1 MSQTYDIN
9 DPTDLAILGADYEGI
24 SDNEWQAYIEFT
36 QQPEYKKQF
45 TFEER
50 GCLMTMAKQ
59 AGQYR
64 KPTPKQMLWGMGIV
78 DKIERLKE
86 KENQNELTEKA
97 LENDKLKLKT
107 QHATFR
113 VAWHD
118 NKWNGTV
125 CNNPAKNRYCS
136 GFHSM
141 LSERLRKR
149 KEQNFEEEIEHK
161 GQPINDYIPPC
172 FWSINIFGDKD
183 IQVQHDNPAE
193 KKLDLIQESL
203 PAHSMFSWPFA
214 ISFSRNNE
222 QIRSDGAY
230 PKNLE
235 SVRIPRFRSKIKENK
250 SVAFMYAK
258 FSNPLTE
265 EEQQYLVVGC
275 ALVTQKGEPQFF
287 GPEEV
292 IKTKRQSK
300 TKYRN
305 FPSMN
310 WALRFSFENDAL
322 RVRMPYHE
330 YLEYIEK
337 VELDAEKKDYYLNRI
352 KVAITEPELEHCFK
366 YVAMDIDDDEAI
378 FILSKMRKQLIDC
391 KDDGIVSPVEMQAKI
406 DSIEELLGF
415 CWRKR
420 SYFPGFS
427 SISREL
433 LNWDKPEFLLDELI
447 EDLQQSEMGA
457 YAEKFI
463 ELIENPNAD
472 KGYKKYASLL
482 QDLKEAY
489 EDSYG
494 LSTEQFLQL
503 CMLNL
508 KPYQFKRVLK
518 GKLTVTDDWRKDLD
532 NEKSSHELTEI
543 CNNPYLLFEDYIAW
557 DGLLD
562 TVNGEE
568 LDSPIDLFK
577 IDIAYFPDNKFEIN
591 RIDLQRNMR
600 NNDKR
605 RLRALTIR
613 YLRTLI
619 NSGNCF
625 ADAKE
630 LEEAVKQYPL
640 FYNMGTEYQ
649 IASSF
654 FERLNADYKQHFV
667 ENDKVIVI
675 EENATKYFYLA
686 EVYNA
691 EQKIQHLVEK
701 LLAGEQL
708 QNTYSEF
715 DAYIE
720 KSIKKLRDKIGN
732 KFDTELFKEE
742 RTTLYSNIYKN
753 KLFVL
758 AGNPGSGKSYELLNI
773 LTDWQNSGNK
783 NLVLTPTGKAA
794 LRLKTDSD
802 FPGIET
808 STIDK
813 FLTDVKNGKISRTTI
828 NQYNNI
834 VVDEMSMV
842 DLLKL
847 RDLLEVI
854 NIDVPAFKR
863 LVLVGDPHQLPAI
876 GYGKVLQ
883 DILYYLKTHTQY
895 QKNAIELQSNC
906 RQELVESKILEFSEG
921 YITDGELSQELKE
934 SIFSGITDISKGF
947 RVHFWN
953 TEAELEK
960 LINDEFVLL
969 TQKHKGS
976 REEKLNL
983 VFKLD
988 KDGSIGTQSMDLEQF
1003 QIITPYKSDFFGTMQ
1018 INDYI
1023 QSDFKKETEL
1033 SLMDDMY
1040 KQSDK
1045 IIRTKNY
1052 YVNGRLLLS
1061 NGSIGLIRFDD
1072 EQRLYF
1078 PELNEPIS
1086 IYGEGGIRK
1095 SERELFELAYAIT
1108 VHKAQGSGFNHLF
1121 FVLPKKPGLL
1131 SKELVYTALT
1141 RSRESVS
1148 LFVQGNIKEGFD
1160 KSVLEKARVRSSTS
1174 NRKTTLMLDKPYRYY
1189 ALEVDGKFIQSGIEL
1204 LIYQTLKE
1212 FQNQLGTSEFSFEYE
1227 LRPEVKGETLPMKTD
1242 FTIITPKGLWYW
1254 EHLGRIGNKS
1264 YEWIWHNVKRKSYQG
1279 YGVEDRLLTTHQ
1291 LNGINPEKIKQIIEN
1306 IISGNVATE
1315 DNTNKYS
1322 KHHYSLR

>member
-1 MSQTYDIN
+1 MARNYNLQDEWDKVQMYGDYD
-9 DPTDLAILGADYEGI
+9 AISEE
-24 SDNEWQAYIEFT
+24 EWQDYIAFT
-36 QQPEYKKQF
+36 QLPEHKFSF
-45 TFEER
+45 TFKDR
-50 GCLMTMAKQ
+50 GCLMRMANQ

-64 KPTPKQMLWGMGIV
+64 KPADKDILWGLSLV
-78 DKIERLKE
+78 NKIDHLQSLAHANEE
-86 KENQNELTEKA
+86 AENA
-97 LENDKLKLKT
+97 LENDKLRLRT
-107 QHATFR
+107 QHVTFR

-118 NKWNGTV
+118 NRWNGTV
-125 CNNPAKNRYCS
+125 CNNPSKNRYCS
-136 GFHSM
+136 GYHSM

-149 KEQNFEEEIEHK
+149 KEQNLENEIKFK
-161 GQPINDYIPPC
+161 GQPINEYVPPC
-172 FWSINIFGDKD
+172 FWSINIFGDND
-183 IQVQHDNPAE
+183 IVVKHDNPAE
-193 KKLDLIQESL
+193 KQLKLIEETL
-203 PAHSMFSWPFA
+203 PSHSMFSWPFA
-214 ISFSRNNE
+214 VSFSRTSE
-222 QIRSDGAY
+222 QMKSDGAY

-235 SVRIPRFRSKIKENK
+235 NVRIPRFRSKIKPNQ

-275 ALVTQKGEPQFF
+275 ALVTEKGEPQYF
-287 GPEEV
+287 GPKEV
-292 IKTKRQSK
+292 IEAKRESRA
-300 TKYRN
+300 KYRN

-310 WALRFSFENDAL
+310 WALRFSFENDDL

-330 YLEYIEK
+330 YIEYAEK
-337 VELDAEKKDYYLNRI
+337 TGLDAEKKDYYLNRI

-366 YVAMDIDDDEAI
+366 YVAMDINDDEAI

-391 KDDGIVSPVEMQAKI
+391 KDDGIVPPDEMQLRI
-406 DSIEELLGF
+406 DAIEELLGY
-415 CWRKR
+415 CWKKR

-433 LNWDKPEFLLDELI
+433 LNWDKPEFLLDELM
-447 EDLQQSEMGA
+447 EDLQQSEMDD
-457 YAEKFI
+457 YAEKFVEI
-463 ELIENPNAD
+463 IENPNAD
-472 KGYKKYASLL
+472 KNYKKYASLL
-482 QDLKEAY
+482 HDLREAY
-489 EDSYG
+489 EDSFG

-508 KPYQFKRVLK
+508 KPYQFKRILK
-518 GKLTVTDDWRKDLD
+518 GKLIVSDDWRRDID
-532 NEKSSHELTEI
+532 NERHSHELPDI
-543 CNNPYLLFEDYIAW
+543 CNNPYLLFEDYVSW

-562 TVNGEE
+562 SVNGEE

-577 IDIAYFPDNKFEIN
+577 IDIAYFPDNKFGIN
-591 RIDLQRNMR
+591 RIDLQRSMR

-613 YLRTLI
+613 YLRTLV

-630 LEEAVKQYPL
+630 LEEAIKEYPL

-649 IASSF
+649 IPSSF
-654 FERLNADYKQHFV
+654 FERINAEYKQHFQD
-667 ENDKVIVI
+667 NDKVIVI
-675 EENATKYFYLA
+675 EENETKYFYLA
-686 EVYNA
+686 EVYQA
-691 EQKIQHLVEK
+691 EQKIQHIIEK
-701 LLAGEQL
+701 LLVGEQL
-708 QNTYSEF
+708 QATYLGF
-715 DAYIE
+715 DSYLN
-720 KSIKKLRDKIGN
+720 KSIKKLKDKIGD
-732 KFDTELFKEE
+732 KFDVQLFKDE
-742 RTTLYSNIYKN
+742 RTSLYENIYSN

-773 LTDWQNSGNK
+773 LTDWQNSGQK
-783 NLVLTPTGKAA
+783 NLLLTPTGKAA
-794 LRLKTDSD
+794 LRLKTDPD
-802 FPGIET
+802 FPGIEA

-813 FLTDVKNGKISRTTI
+813 FLTDVKNGKISRATI
-828 NQYNNI
+828 NQYNN
-834 VVDEMSMV
+834 VVIDEMSMV
-842 DLLKL
+842 DLLKF
-847 RDLLEVI
+847 RNLLEVI

-863 LVLVGDPHQLPAI
+863 FVLVGDPHQLPAI

-883 DILYYLKTHTQY
+883 DILYFLKTHTQY

-906 RQELVESKILEFSEG
+906 RQELAESKILEFSEG

-934 SIFSGITDISKGF
+934 TIFSGATDISKGF

-960 LINDEFVLL
+960 LINDEFELL
-969 TQKHKGS
+969 TKKYKGS

-983 VFKLD
+983 LFKLD
-988 KDGSIGTQSMDLEQF
+988 KDGSIGEKSMDLEQF
-1003 QIITPYKSDFFGTMQ
+1003 QILSPYRSDFFGTMQ
-1018 INDYI
+1018 INDFI
-1023 QSDFKKETEL
+1023 QSEFKKETEL

-1052 YVNGRLLLS
+1052 YDKGKLILS
-1061 NGSIGLIRFDD
+1061 NGSIGLIRYND
-1072 EQRLYF
+1072 EQLLYF
-1078 PELNEPIS
+1078 PEVNEPIS
-1086 IYGEGGIRK
+1086 IYGEDGIRK
-1095 SERELFELAYAIT
+1095 NERELFELAYAIT

-1148 LFVQGNIKEGFD
+1148 IFIQGDIQEGFD
-1160 KSVLEKARVRSSTS
+1160 KSVLEKARIRSSTE
-1174 NRKTTLMLDKPYRYY
+1174 NRKTTLMLDKPYRFY
-1189 ALEVDGKFIQSGIEL
+1189 ALEVDGKFIQSGVEL

-1212 FQNQLGTSEFSFEYE
+1212 YKKQMGSSEFSFEYE
-1227 LRPEVKGETLPMKTD
+1227 LRPEIEGQTLPMKTD

-1264 YEWIWHNVKRKSYQG
+1264 YEWTWHNVKRKSYQE
-1279 YGVEDRLLTTHQ
+1279 YGIEDKLITTHQ
-1291 LNGINPEKIKQIIEN
+1291 LNGINPDKIKTIIEH
-1306 IISGNVATE
+1306 IINDNVATE